1 MAATLTPDGE
11 LTYFSFPIEKHEE
24 TGTVNPV
31 DGTPDLIVY
40 GKATDGT
47 LDSDLQTVDPEWS
60 GKALQEWLDTGGNVR
75 VQHQARRDPAGVGLS
90 VDLTVDGHYA
100 KALVTEPV
108 AKHLVRT
115 KALKDFSV
123 GISMPDIRP
132 DPTGKAVNGV
142 ITGRRDGTT
151 KISELSLVDR
161 GSNFNSRFQLVKA
174 AGDGTPE
181 FVGKMLTDVEV
192 HGSVV
197 TEDDLNRVMVAQH
210 DMLGKT
216 IAAANAV
223 STSSMDVSVTLPDDV
238 SVSFKPSDLAKLVK
252 HRELAEKRQMDP
264 NVGGGVD
271 RDQLSAGDFAGPDRS
286 FPIVTPGDVSDA
298 ASSLGRTKHD
308 PAQVKRRI
316 ISIAHRKGPSFVAQL
331 PDSWT
336 SGDSSKETGVADVT
350 KEEVVETAP
359 VDGVEKGGSV
369 CLGCGDNLKS
379 GNKFCSGCGKANPGA
394 KTKAVEPDETEVAVP
409 DEVKDGTPPPPS
421 NEDGDDGG
429 DTPSGDDTNPTDSPN
444 DGDGGSKKMP
454 PSFGKKGKGKKGKPP
469 KAMKAA
475 SPADG
480 ITDAADTA
488 PAPAHREPDGTVV
501 ATFERDAGL
510 PSDTAGDAAHDSP
523 GYAAP
528 KASAYPER
536 DALMRL
542 KTVGVPVDL
551 GKLHDLTCPA
561 FHPDDVAK
569 SYPSDSLTALDVNHW
584 QQRAFDQAAA
594 APIEKAQQAT
604 ALWQNVVTLKN
615 VDPQVVL
622 ELRSESYKA
631 FQDANP
637 GPGSA
642 PTPTELSP
650 SRFNRP
656 LITAGHAAASPGQG
670 APNSATVP
678 TGQFAASQFG
688 RGYESAG
695 RAADSPGNSGGSP
708 APMPAPA
715 TTGVPGRTFYTNALR
730 DNARQA
736 MNAMHDHIAQTFP
749 DICPMHAGGSPY
761 GDGSLPTARPVPV
774 GVGSP
779 APHGAPGVGK
789 AVTPERALKKA
800 RRRLEKA
807 ALAGEL
813 SLADYRTRLE
823 ELTTE
828 KAVEPEVAVTVEKT
842 VTAPEPVDVTAVI
855 TKAVA
860 DAIAERDTELAE
872 LRKQLKK
879 TNKTLDTLA
888 SQPETG
894 APYRGPGL
902 DLATKNA
909 APPEALP
916 QLPSRAERAQHQL
929 YNALHDQWRHDPDPM
944 QREVAWAELT
954 KMTGLA
960 GQYTVTK

>member
-24 TGTVNPV
+24 TGDINPV

-40 GKATDGT
+40 GKATDGS

-90 VDLTVDGHYA
+90 VNLTVDGHYA

-115 KALKDFSV
+115 KALRDFSV

-132 DPTGKAVNGV
+132 DPTGKAINGV

-181 FVGKMLTDVEV
+181 FVGKMLTDVHVEV
-192 HGSVV
+192 EGAVV
-197 TEDDLNRVMVAQH
+197 TDVDLSQLVQSQVT
-210 DMLGKT
+210 KT
-216 IAAANAV
+216 RIA
-223 STSSMDVSVTLPDDV
+223 DVSINLPDDV
-238 SVSFKPSDLAKLVK
+238 SVSFKPSDLAKLMD
-252 HRELAEKRQMDP
+252 HRREAEKRQMDP

-271 RDQLSAGDFAGPDRS
+271 RDRLDAGDFAGPDRS

-308 PAQVKRRI
+308 PAQVKSRI

-336 SGDSSKETGVADVT
+336 HDSSKETAVADVT
-350 KEEVVETAP
+350 KTEDEPIADVTVADKIDEPVIETPAEA
-359 VDGVEKGGSV
+359 DDVEKGGSV

-379 GNKFCSGCGKANPGA
+379 GNKFCAGCGKANPGA
-394 KTKAVEPDETEVAVP
+394 KTGKAAEVNEDEVATP
-409 DEVKDGTPPPPS
+409 DTVKDGAPPPPS
-421 NEDGDDGG
+421 NEDADDGG
-429 DTPSGDDTNPTDSPN
+429 DTPSGADDAGAT
-444 DGDGGSKKMP
+444 DGDEPPASPPPGGK
-454 PSFGKKGKGKKGKPP
+454 KGKKGKV
-469 KAMKAA
+469 AKAA

-480 ITDAADTA
+480 VTDAADTE
-488 PAPAHREPDGTVV
+488 PAPAHREPDGAVV
-501 ATFERDAGL
+501 ATFERDADMA
-510 PSDTAGDAAHDSP
+510 SDTTGDAVQSV
-523 GYAAP
+523 P
-528 KASAYPER
+528 KASAHPER
-536 DALMRL
+536 DALIRL
-542 KTVGVPVDL
+542 KTAGVPVDL
-551 GKLHDLTCPA
+551 GKLHDLTCAA

-569 SYPSDSLTALDVNHW
+569 SYPSDSLTNLDAGLW
-584 QQRAFDQAAA
+584 QQRAFDEAAS
-594 APIEKAQQAT
+594 APIEKARQA
-604 ALWQNVVTLKN
+604 AVLWQNVVALKN
-615 VDPQVVL
+615 TDPQVVM
-622 ELRSESYKA
+622 EVRSEAFKA

-650 SRFNRP
+650 GRFNRP
-656 LITAGHAAASPGQG
+656 YLSAGHAATSPRHA

-688 RGYESAG
+688 RGYQTAG
-695 RAADSPGNSGGSP
+695 RAAESPGNGGSP
-708 APMPAPA
+708 TPNPAPA
-715 TTGVPGRTFYTNALR
+715 ITGVPSRTFYTNSLR

-749 DICPMHAGGSPY
+749 DICPMYAGGSPY

-779 APHGAPGVGK
+779 APHGAPGATK
-789 AVTPERALKKA
+789 AEDPARVVKKA

-807 ALAGEL
+807 VLAGDLTVAE
-813 SLADYRTRLE
+813 YRTRLE
-823 ELTTE
+823 ELTAE
-828 KAVEPEVAVTVEKT
+828 KAVEVPVAVEKT
-842 VTAPEPVDVTAVI
+842 TTIDAPDLTTVV

-860 DAIAERDTELAE
+860 DAIAGRDAE
-872 LRKQLKK
+872 LDELRHQLKK
-879 TNKTLDTLA
+879 TNKTLDKLA
-888 SQPETG
+888 NQPET
-894 APYRGPGL
+894 AVPYRGPGL

-916 QLPSRAERAQHQL
+916 QVPSRAERAQHQL
-929 YNALHDQWRHDPDPM
+929 FNALHDQWRHDPDPM
-944 QREVAWAELT
+944 QREVAWTELT
-954 KMTGLA
+954 KMTGIA
-960 GQYTVTK
+960 GNYTVNK